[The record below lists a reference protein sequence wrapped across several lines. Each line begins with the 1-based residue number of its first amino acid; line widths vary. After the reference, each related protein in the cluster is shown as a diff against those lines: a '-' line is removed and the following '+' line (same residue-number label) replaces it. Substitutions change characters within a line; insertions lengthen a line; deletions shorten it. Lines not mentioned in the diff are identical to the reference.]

1 MGGPDTFGPGGKSG
15 SAPPPRGLSLFW
27 KVLLLVAAVSL
38 LPLGLA
44 MFLSIGSAT
53 SVTEELL
60 QKNLLQLS
68 RQAAERTS
76 YTLVSVDSDLDVVF
90 ELAHTGEAFEA
101 FSHGQRREL
110 YSDVDG
116 VHRREAVPKYR
127 EVSFHAPDGEPV
139 VVVVDDRAVPSPVPF
154 RPFANAWC
162 EKEDFVEAALA
173 RPGEPIVSPLVG
185 CHLLVE
191 QYAPAGG
198 RLGNRFSGGI
208 RVSKALVD
216 STGKVAGVAS
226 LVLSQL
232 HLVWALES
240 LQRGDGGQDLLP
252 LMVDR
257 EGWVVAHPDARFTVG
272 LDRVGEVVAG
282 ASWEA
287 GRAVQV
293 TSLTG
298 QAGEGYRRILQ
309 ATGTGQDATTVIAEP
324 GREDCVAAAVPIEA
338 EIGGFTAA
346 NPYGTVLVLY
356 PRDKALSVVSGLQ
369 RGLLLLALAT
379 VLLVLMG
386 SILLAGHIT
395 RPIQRLAGAAAAIAR
410 GESQPVPDHR
420 GDEVGELA
428 RSFNRMQRDLEV
440 SREAVL
446 RAERLAAVGRFVSG
460 IIHETKN
467 ILAGLGNYV
476 TLLERRAD
484 DNIRE
489 RILPPMRRALE
500 QMDTLVVRLR
510 ELSLKPRFE
519 ETNLAGVLAHAV
531 ELVEN
536 QARDRAI
543 ELVVDVPE
551 HLDLPRADG
560 SLLGQVFLNLLI
572 NAMEAVE
579 RDGKVTLTAGL
590 GEGVL
595 TVRVHDSGPGLP
607 DAPNGEL
614 FEPFYT
620 TKTGGTGLGLYIS
633 SSIVDRHGGT
643 FALRNHPDGG
653 AEAVVALPV

>member
-154 RPFANAWC
+154 RPFANA
-162 EKEDFVEAALA
+162 
-173 RPGEPIVSPLVG
+173 
-185 CHLLVE
+185 
-191 QYAPAGG
+191 PAGG

-324 GREDCVAAAVPIEA
+324 GREDWVAAAVPIEA